1 VKALPLPSNDLE
13 YEVLSSLWE
22 LGTGSVRELHDQLGQ
37 RERRALT
44 TTAKAVER
52 LCKKGLIERHLSGTY
67 RPLVTREQVEGARAN
82 KGMSKLFGAVPHP
95 PVAALV
101 DPDDPVD
108 SKLVADLE
116 RVIARRRGK
125 DGA

>member
-1 VKALPLPSNDLE
+1 MKDVPLPSNDLE
-13 YEVLSSLWE
+13 YDVLCSLWE
-22 LGTGSVRELHDQLGQ
+22 LGMGSVREVHDQVGQ
-37 RERRALT
+37 RERRGLT

-52 LCKKGLIERHLSGTY
+52 LCKKGLVERHLSGMY
-67 RPLVTREQVEGARAN
+67 RPLVTREQVERARAN
-82 KGMSKLFGAVPHP
+82 KGMSKLFGAAPHA

-108 SKLVADLE
+108 SKLVDDLE
-116 RVIARRRGK
+116 RVIARRRRK